1 MLHPIATAFLFGW
14 FGCFLKFQL
23 FRLAYSDAVAT
34 GEQGRYVGK
43 EKIEFE
49 KLSLLRGESF
59 CEAVMDKIAR
69 VQTAIGVKK
78 NPMNRK

>member
-14 FGCFLKFQL
+14 FGALLKVQL
-23 FRLAYSDAVAT
+23 FNKAHSDAVAT

-43 EKIEFE
+43 ENIEFG

-59 CEAVMDKIAR
+59 CESVTDKIAR
-69 VQTAIGVKK
+69 VQVAIALKK
-78 NPMNRK
+78 NPMNPK